1 MKREEFFEALSD
13 IDENMVAAAKQNEE
27 VSAPVIVTPK
37 KSYVKPVC
45 TAATCVA
52 LAVAITAVAV
62 NLNRS
67 SNLPI
72 APIAENKEYKTIVN
86 VVNGSKYPENMYS
99 PSFDYSKLDIKYIGD
114 VYPILVDPLKFS
126 SYDELAEYSQLVV
139 MGTFTS
145 DSGQVAQ
152 TYELPDFS
160 QAMKGDYFNKYISF
174 NSLKVEKVLKSN
186 GKVWAGDEIIITQ
199 PYSVYTHSLDEY
211 PTSDSGTLYS
221 FSQLTPLVKGDKWV
235 YFLTENNSGYPEIF
249 GDQSYSAVNDYEGR
263 YPVPDEENPPFE
275 YRENVNG
282 VVAPAVFNQGIYSE
296 LKEKLENAEQSRRP
310 PYELEYE
317 KVIGL
322 AEALGYVN
330 GYPTGLN
337 VEFEMEE
344 FEGITFGWQEG
355 ALYTRTNNSEERK
368 NVIGGPG
375 CYSLLWCT
383 YLCDLTGDGRREICT
398 AIAMGSGIVH
408 NFVWVWD
415 YFNDNMYVLSE
426 RGETD
431 YGLEKKDGELYLL
444 SWEFSIYFDED
455 QEGKSELL
463 TLDMLTEIDPD
474 REQPQET
481 GSPEETEQST
491 ENVIKIMDLTDG
503 YSSYLIDM
511 PLIFDMEEF
520 PNIRFERNPS
530 NGDTLYLKEG
540 EKSRSLFSCA
550 RINSIYLCDLNKD
563 GNREICA
570 AIDVSAW
577 DCFIGANVICPSIA
591 VIDYANNNSYLLFTQ
606 EKTEERN
613 CDYTLKTIDDIL
625 FVERIDPQTGTSTS
639 SEPLSLDIFE
649 QEGLVIHDDIQII
662 IVIDD

>member
-13 IDENMVAAAKQNEE
+13 IDEKMVAAAKQNEE

-37 KSYVKPVC
+37 KSYVKPIC
-45 TAATCVA
+45 TAAACVA
-52 LAVAITAVAV
+52 LAAAITAVAA

-72 APIAENKEYKTIVN
+72 APIAENNEYKTVVN
-86 VVNGSKYPENMYS
+86 VVNGSKYPEDMYR
-99 PSFDYSKLDIKYIGD
+99 PSYDYSKLEMKYIGD
-114 VYPILVDPLKFS
+114 EYPNYPNPSKFR

-199 PYSVYTHSLDEY
+199 PYSVYTHSIDEY
-211 PTSDSGTLYS
+211 PPDDGKGALYS
-221 FSQLTPLVKGDKWV
+221 FSQLTPLIKGDKWI
-235 YFLTENNSGYPEIF
+235 YFLTENSSGYPEIF

-263 YPVPDEENPPFE
+263 YPVPDEENPLFE

-296 LKEKLENAEQSRRP
+296 LKEKLENAEQSKRP
-310 PYELEYE
+310 PYELKYE

-337 VEFEMEE
+337 VEFDMEE

-355 ALYTRTNNSEERK
+355 ALYTRTNNSEER
-368 NVIGGPG
+368 NTVIGGPG
-375 CYSLLWCT
+375 CYVVLGST
-383 YLCDLTGDGRREICT
+383 YLCDMNGDGKREICT
-398 AIAMGSGIVH
+398 EISLGSGII
-408 NFVWVWD
+408 NNLIWVLDHANDKKYFLSARGEYD
-415 YFNDNMYVLSE
+415 YFLQKRN
-426 RGETD
+426 
-431 YGLEKKDGELYLL
+431 GELEYLKTQPVW
-444 SWEFSIYFDED
+444 SSNPNNET
-455 QEGKSELL
+455 GTL
-463 TLDMLTEIDPD
+463 TLDIMTEYVPDDDPTA
-474 REQPQET
+474 E
-481 GSPEETEQST
+481 PEPSS

-511 PLIFDMEEF
+511 PLIFGIEEF
-520 PNIRFERNPS
+520 PDISFERDPTK
-530 NGDTLYLKEG
+530 DDRLYLKEG
-540 EKSRSLFSCA
+540 EKSRSLFSCD
-550 RINSIYLCDLNKD
+550 RINSIYLCDLNGD

-577 DCFIGANVICPSIA
+577 DYRTGSNVICPSIA

-606 EKTEERN
+606 EKNEERN
-613 CDYTLKTIDDIL
+613 CDYTLKAMNDIL
-625 FVERIDPQTGTSTS
+625 FLERIDPQTGTAMS
-639 SEPLSLDIFE
+639 SEPLTLDIFE
-649 QEGLVIHDDIQII
+649 REGRVMNDDIEII
-662 IVIDD
+662 IIMDE